1 MTTTKSA
8 RGARAVP
15 TSAREAAFAVLYR
28 AEAADAFVSIL
39 LFRTLERERL
49 SAADRGLATALVL
62 GVLRH
67 RGRID
72 HALAPLLRRPLETL
86 PAAIRTVLRIGAYQL
101 LDLDRIPK
109 PVAVSE
115 AVTLAARH
123 GHAGTARL
131 VNAVLRRLAAEGPP
145 GLPDVAASAA
155 ADPAGHLAVR
165 YSHPRW
171 LIERWIARWG
181 IVEVEELV
189 AAQTQPA
196 PSAIRVNTLR
206 TTPEALRATLQERGV
221 AATPGLVADALRVE
235 GALGDRLAL
244 VEAGL
249 AVIQDEGA
257 MLVALAVGAASG
269 QTIVDACAAPGG
281 KTTHLA
287 ALMANAGRIVAC
299 DIHPRKLQ
307 ALAARCALLGASCV
321 EAYDLDAR
329 AIGNRWPGF
338 ADAVLVDAPCS
349 GLGTIRRRPEIKW
362 RAAEA
367 DLARHAA
374 LQGALLDG
382 ACGAVKPGGVLVYS
396 VCSLEPEEGSE
407 VVRAFLARHPGF
419 ALRAFPAT
427 FPRAIGGLPVDGV
440 ERGEVVLWPH
450 RHDTD
455 GFYIA
460 VVGRDQSRM
469 L

>member
-1 MTTTKSA
+1 MH
-8 RGARAVP
+8 
-15 TSAREAAFAVLYR
+15 R

-39 LFRTLERERL
+39 LFRALERQQL
-49 SAADRGLATALVL
+49 SPADRSLATALVL

-72 HALAPLLRRPLETL
+72 YALSSLLRRPLETL
-86 PAAIRTVLRIGAYQL
+86 PASIRTVLRMGAYQL

-115 AVTLAARH
+115 TVTLAARH
-123 GHAGTARL
+123 GHAGTAGL
-131 VNAVLRRLAAEGPP
+131 VNAVLRRLAADGPP
-145 GLPDVAASAA
+145 ALPDAA

-181 IVEVEELV
+181 GGEAAALA

-206 TTPEALRATLQERGV
+206 TTPDALRAILNERGI
-221 AATPGLVADALRVE
+221 AATPGLVPDSFRVE
-235 GALGDRLAL
+235 GAVGDRLPL

-257 MLVALAVGAASG
+257 MLAALAVGAAPG
-269 QTIVDACAAPGG
+269 QTIIDACAAPGG

-287 ALMANAGRIVAC
+287 ALMANDGRILAC
-299 DIHPRKLQ
+299 DVQPKKLQ
-307 ALAARCALLGASCV
+307 ALAARCALLGAGCV

-329 AIGNRWPGF
+329 AIGRRWPEA

-367 DLARHAA
+367 DLPRHA
-374 LQGALLDG
+374 LVQGALLDG
-382 ACGAVKPGGVLVYS
+382 ACGAVRPGGLLVYS
-396 VCSLEPEEGSE
+396 VCSLEPEEGSD
-407 VVRAFLARHPGF
+407 VVRAFLGRHPDF
-419 ALRAFPAT
+419 TLTPFPAAFPRT
-427 FPRAIGGLPVDGV
+427 VGGRSVDGV

-450 RHDTD
+450 RYDTD
-455 GFYIA
+455 GFYVA
-460 VVGRDQSRM
+460 VARRRAVA
-469 L
+469 